1 MEMLVAVLQILCS
14 LSYLGPRV
22 EIVTKSREAIYFRE
36 FRHVKSFNLLPAPGG
51 IVITCVSLL
60 VSLFVR
66 LFFRSLVGS
75 LYSLLFLE

>member
-51 IVITCVSLL
+51 IVITCVSL
-60 VSLFVR
+60 FVR